1 MGRVG
6 VMSNYVVKLKSDSGT
21 YPRLIVSADTPEQA
35 MKVACNIELA
45 PLRSVISVT
54 EYKGR

>member
-1 MGRVG
+1 MT
-6 VMSNYVVKLKSDSGT
+6 NYVVKLNADNGT

-35 MKVACNIELA
+35 MKVACDVELA
-45 PLRSVISVT
+45 PLRSVVSVT